1 MTIQRKIGTGL
12 IILGV
17 GMLLT
22 GGSLFSY
29 QGPRLNPIISDIGMI
44 SFMLW
49 LPTLIVGIILVARR
63 QSSNGHRSKGKS

>member
-1 MTIQRKIGTGL
+1 MTIYRKLGTAL

-17 GMLLT
+17 VMLLI

-29 QGPRLNPIISDIGMI
+29 HGERLNPIISDIGMI

-49 LPTLIVGIILVARR
+49 LPTLIVGVILVSRKAKKE
-63 QSSNGHRSKGKS
+63 N